1 MKNWSSRLE
10 RLHGAFLASYSRA
23 NSDMQIPIAYEPEEA
38 GNGRVNV
45 ASNAV
50 QMRYDCLSVTLEQPF
65 KDCMSHPD
73 PERGWN
79 PARAMQLGA
88 SVLDALA
95 YVHPYLRGY
104 EGNDLQDIFSSEDAY
119 VCPTADYKFYFDNQT
134 K

>member
-1 MKNWSSRLE
+1 
-10 RLHGAFLASYSRA
+10 
-23 NSDMQIPIAYEPEEA
+23 MQIPIAYEPEDS

-45 ASNAV
+45 AANAV

-65 KDCMSHPD
+65 KDCMSNPD

-88 SVLDALA
+88 SVLYALA
-95 YVHPYLRGY
+95 YIHPYLQ
-104 EGNDLQDIFSSEDAY
+104 EDNDFKYNFSKQDAY
-119 VCPTADYKFYFDNQT
+119 VCPTADYKNFLTNN